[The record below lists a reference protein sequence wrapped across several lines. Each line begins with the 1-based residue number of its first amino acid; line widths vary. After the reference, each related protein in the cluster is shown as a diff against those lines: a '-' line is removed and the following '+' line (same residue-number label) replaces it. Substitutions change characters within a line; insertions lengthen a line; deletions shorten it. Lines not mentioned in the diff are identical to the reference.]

1 MNQQRL
7 LFKHL
12 IFLFDRKNTNSP
24 TSRRCD
30 RELRSIIIVI
40 LLKNSWISC
49 MQRTFNAKKKTPI
62 NLNTQNDNG
71 GFGVRKSLH

>member
-30 RELRSIIIVI
+30 RELRSNNCDFI
-40 LLKNSWISC
+40 KNSWISC
-49 MQRTFNAKKKTPI
+49 MQRTFNAKKQNTKS
-62 NLNTQNDNG
+62 LNTQNDIG

>member
-12 IFLFDRKNTNSP
+12 IFLFDRKNTNFP

-49 MQRTFNAKKKTPI
+49 MQRTFNAKKNPNKPQYTK
-62 NLNTQNDNG
+62 
-71 GFGVRKSLH
+71 R